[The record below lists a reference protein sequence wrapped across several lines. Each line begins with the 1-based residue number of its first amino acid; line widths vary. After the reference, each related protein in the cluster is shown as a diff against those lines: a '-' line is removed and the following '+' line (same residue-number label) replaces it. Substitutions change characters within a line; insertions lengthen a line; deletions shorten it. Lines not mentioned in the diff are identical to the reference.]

1 MEFLT
6 SPKEICYP
14 RGSPQR
20 EVSLPMA
27 TLQDEYLS
35 GTLFLTH
42 PRILKL
48 QWGHAVMQMLN
59 VPQRPTG
66 WHFWEVVD
74 LW

>member
-48 QWGHAVMQMLN
+48 
-59 VPQRPTG
+59 
-66 WHFWEVVD
+66 
-74 LW
+74 